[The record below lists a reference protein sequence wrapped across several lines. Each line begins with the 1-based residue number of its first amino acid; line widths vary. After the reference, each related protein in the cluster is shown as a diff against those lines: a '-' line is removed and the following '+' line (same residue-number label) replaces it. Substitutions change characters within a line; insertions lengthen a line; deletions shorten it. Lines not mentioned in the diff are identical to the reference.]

1 MKVETFRDV
10 IDWTRAL
17 HHRLAECLQLCST
30 RSEEQRAR
38 WLMSYLADH
47 ERQLEQVVEGFEQ
60 NADPK
65 ALNTWVCDYLGH
77 QPIDPHRA
85 CDAEFSKM
93 TFEQIS
99 HSVFDLHNQVI
110 ELYRYLE
117 SRAEISAARDLLR
130 QLLDMEEHETMR
142 LAQQAARIGDL

>member
-1 MKVETFRDV
+1 MKVETFKDV
-10 IDWTRAL
+10 IDWTQAL
-17 HHRLAECLQLCST
+17 HHRLAECLQHCST
-30 RSEEQRAR
+30 KSEEQRAR
-38 WLMSYLADH
+38 WLLSYLADH
-47 ERQLEQVVEGFEQ
+47 ERQLELVVEGFEQ

-65 ALNTWVCDYLGH
+65 ALNTWVYDYLGH
-77 QPIDPHRA
+77 QPIDPHRT
-85 CDAEFSKM
+85 CDGPYAQM

-99 HSVFDLHNQVI
+99 HAVFDLHNQVI

-117 SRAEISAARDLLR
+117 GRAEISETRDLVK